1 MDPQERNGQSENG
14 LAGKDP
20 IILPLNFNTKDFG
33 FSNIDKSKL
42 NGMAGR
48 LKDYVFVLMKKNK
61 DKLFIQQPRIETN
74 RKDGQ
79 TRSQTD
85 KHIARKRGGTI
96 KRKEI
101 IFDGRKT

>member
-48 LKDYVFVLMKKNK
+48 IKDYVFVIM
-61 DKLFIQQPRIETN
+61 
-74 RKDGQ
+74 
-79 TRSQTD
+79 
-85 KHIARKRGGTI
+85 
-96 KRKEI
+96 
-101 IFDGRKT
+101 